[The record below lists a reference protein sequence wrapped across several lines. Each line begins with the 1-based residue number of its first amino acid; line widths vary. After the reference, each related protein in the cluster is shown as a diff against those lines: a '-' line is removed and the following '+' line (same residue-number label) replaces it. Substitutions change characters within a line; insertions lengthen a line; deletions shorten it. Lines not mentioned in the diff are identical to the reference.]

1 MASFLK
7 HGTFPNDMIKFPMIM
22 IKLSLKD
29 LEIGECK
36 FTSASLWKTHVW
48 RTVLKIQENSWFLR
62 YLIMYIK
69 QLCC

>member
-1 MASFLK
+1 
-7 HGTFPNDMIKFPMIM
+7 M

-48 RTVLKIQENSWFLR
+48 GQF
-62 YLIMYIK
+62 
-69 QLCC
+69 

>member
-1 MASFLK
+1 
-7 HGTFPNDMIKFPMIM
+7 M